1 MKRGVVLAVAVGIA
15 TAIGV
20 GSHGTSAQAP
30 SADEADRKAIQ
41 DIGKIADTPK
51 QLAALRAFIAGHPKS
66 AMVPLAKRYVVEDLV
81 ELKAPAAEIVTAT
94 EDAAALASEGSRYRV
109 YNMSAMALAD
119 RKELLDTA
127 KVFAT
132 KAVAGVPP
140 DDPSEKANVQ
150 DTLGWVELQRDE
162 PALAVESLRAAAAV
176 LADNQDV
183 LNHLGAAYEKTGK
196 LDLAEET
203 YLKSASVFL
212 GTNAS
217 GEERLRAI
225 YAKQH
230 GSLDGLDAK
239 LAAAR
244 EASKRYVIFESRK
257 WDKPAPA
264 WELKDL
270 AGKPVKLADFK
281 GKLVVMDFWGSWCP
295 PCRAELPKFQALADK
310 YKQNDKVVFLGM
322 NWEKP
327 GEPAER
333 LRLVSEFM
341 AKNHYTF
348 PVVIDH
354 DKVAVESY
362 AIEGFPTVYII
373 DPEGQIR
380 YRNLGYEDGVEQ
392 VIEAQLES
400 LMK

>member
-1 MKRGVVLAVAVGIA
+1 MHDPTGQGANRRARGAAPGSRRNFAVTIRPRLPYRCTSLQGRDCMKRGVVLAVAVGIA
-15 TAIGV
+15 TAVGV

-66 AMVPLAKRYVVEDLV
+66 AMVPLAKRYVVEDLI
-81 ELKAPAAEIVTAT
+81 ELKAPASEIVTAT
-94 EDAAALASEGSRYRV
+94 EAAAALASEGSRYRV

-196 LDLAEET
+196 LDLAEE
-203 YLKSASVFL
+203 
-212 GTNAS
+212 
-217 GEERLRAI
+217 
-225 YAKQH
+225 
-230 GSLDGLDAK
+230 
-239 LAAAR
+239 
-244 EASKRYVIFESRK
+244 
-257 WDKPAPA
+257 
-264 WELKDL
+264 
-270 AGKPVKLADFK
+270 
-281 GKLVVMDFWGSWCP
+281 
-295 PCRAELPKFQALADK
+295 
-310 YKQNDKVVFLGM
+310 
-322 NWEKP
+322 
-327 GEPAER
+327 
-333 LRLVSEFM
+333 
-341 AKNHYTF
+341 
-348 PVVIDH
+348 
-354 DKVAVESY
+354 
-362 AIEGFPTVYII
+362 
-373 DPEGQIR
+373 
-380 YRNLGYEDGVEQ
+380 
-392 VIEAQLES
+392 
-400 LMK
+400 